1 MWRSIRRWRKTM
13 PRVKATTTTT
23 AAQSKRGVAVS
34 TLETSQPNVLI
45 SVTRSIP
52 SQTLRYAIFSFAT
65 SSSDMK
71 TSFRLQP
78 CRENTRTHAVQSGA
92 RANVKYTDR
101 VRLHSNLARSRA
113 KSGTRRCWSGFN
125 RRPAARTIAD
135 RFLAAALLQQPLLQ
149 AFGRVAIHST
159 VQPAALF
166 GALRPL
172 FLGGRPVTRRI
183 LRLHHSGCRHENRQG
198 NREHVVSFH

>member
-1 MWRSIRRWRKTM
+1 MSKPDCTRALILSRNTAPDDAIWVWPLKLGERRFIR
-13 PRVKATTTTT
+13 V
-23 AAQSKRGVAVS
+23 
-34 TLETSQPNVLI
+34 TSV
-45 SVTRSIP
+45 
-52 SQTLRYAIFSFAT
+52 
-65 SSSDMK
+65 SSS
-71 TSFRLQP
+71 P
-78 CRENTRTHAVQSGA
+78 P
-92 RANVKYTDR
+92 NVKYTDR
-101 VRLHSNLARSRA
+101 VRLHPNLARSRA

-183 LRLHHSGCRHENRQG
+183 LRLRHSGCRHENRQG
-198 NREHVVSFH
+198 NREHVVSFDIRS